1 MGFFSDSK
9 SIDFEK
15 IPSTPEQD
23 RARNWLESQYN
34 RNLNFP
40 TRDVTGLTPF
50 QQELQD
56 YVRGSMSGMQN
67 NYNLARGEIQDT
79 LKGNYDPRDS
89 DYWRGFRQEAN
100 RLKEEAQTDVRQRS
114 QLGGMLK
121 SSPSAGIEAESNQ
134 RYDSAILQE
143 LGKLV
148 ENERRRRLNAAGMAG
163 QVDSQHLSNVSGAN
177 QIADQQRQ
185 IEQARNNAVYESA
198 LQEILAPYNYQAQLA
213 LSLLN
218 EQRYVGIEQTNPSTY
233 SKIKQG
239 LDFGGTVAGIV
250 GGAMAGGAGGG
261 GLSGALSGIGGAV

>member
-1 MGFFSDSK
+1 MNWSALRTDHTRHKVFRFWNCELTLTYFYYRQFQEGSQE
-9 SIDFEK
+9 EK
-15 IPSTPEQD
+15 IIFFGLVVYCLFNPVGISKGFLD
-23 RARNWLESQYN
+23 YFRFC
-34 RNLNFP
+34 NLP
-40 TRDVTGLTPF
+40 RTA
-50 QQELQD
+50 
-56 YVRGSMSGMQN
+56 SGMQN

-143 LGKLV
+143 LGKLQ
-148 ENERRRRLNAAGMAG
+148 ENERQRRLNAAGMAG

-185 IEQARNNAVYESA
+185 IEQARNDELYRTAMYEV
-198 LQEILAPYNYQAQLA
+198 LAPYKHQYKLA

-218 EQRYVGIEQTNPSTY
+218 EQRYTGVQT
-233 SKIKQG
+233 
-239 LDFGGTVAGIV
+239 
-250 GGAMAGGAGGG
+250 GG
-261 GLSGALSGIGGAV
+261 GLTDLGFYMNTMSGMTSSMASSMGGGAI

>member
-1 MGFFSDSK
+1 
-9 SIDFEK
+9 
-15 IPSTPEQD
+15 
-23 RARNWLESQYN
+23 
-34 RNLNFP
+34 
-40 TRDVTGLTPF
+40 
-50 QQELQD
+50 
-56 YVRGSMSGMQN
+56 
-67 NYNLARGEIQDT
+67 
-79 LKGNYDPRDS
+79 
-89 DYWRGFRQEAN
+89 
-100 RLKEEAQTDVRQRS
+100 
-114 QLGGMLK
+114 MLK

-148 ENERRRRLNAAGMAG
+148 ENERQRRLNAAGMAG